1 MVIPIF
7 QRKHNLPESRH
18 VLTSAYLNH
27 TKKKKKETQ
36 YTDML
41 YTNEVQQTISKLP
54 EIQTE
59 QQRPENQKASEMT
72 LSGKQLI
79 MCFCGFSAEACYLCQ
94 YTVDLVNDLQPNCI
108 KDDTGFDRRLVSV
121 DSSSMMKYSSNVFV
135 RITKTCFIHRGLTYQ
150 STGS

>member
-27 TKKKKKETQ
+27 TKKEKKNKKKGTQ

-72 LSGKQLI
+72 LSV
-79 MCFCGFSAEACYLCQ
+79 E
-94 YTVDLVNDLQPNCI
+94 
-108 KDDTGFDRRLVSV
+108 
-121 DSSSMMKYSSNVFV
+121 SS
-135 RITKTCFIHRGLTYQ
+135 
-150 STGS
+150 